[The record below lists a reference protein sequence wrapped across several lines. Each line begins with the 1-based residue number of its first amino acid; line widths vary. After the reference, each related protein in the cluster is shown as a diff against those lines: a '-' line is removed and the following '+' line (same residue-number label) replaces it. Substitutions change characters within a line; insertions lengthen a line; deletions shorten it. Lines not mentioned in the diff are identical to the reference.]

1 MPITGQHRFG
11 VYLDVVEKIDQKR
24 LTPALLLF
32 AALLLRAVI
41 PAGYMPAAAG
51 SGLWFELCP
60 QGLSAEFAEFLSGD
74 IGHHHHGS
82 ADGENTGDD
91 DHQCPVGHMLLSAAA
106 ADSTSQSADL
116 AVDVTPAT
124 ISNYSFTS
132 TTRSHYYSRG
142 PPA

>member
-1 MPITGQHRFG
+1 MRH
-11 VYLDVVEKIDQKR
+11 K
-24 LTPALLLF
+24 PALLLV

-60 QGLSAEFAEFLSGD
+60 EGVPTEWTEFLTGAT
-74 IGHHHHGS
+74 GHHHHGN

-106 ADSTSQSADL
+106 ADSTSQSVDL
-116 AVDVTPAT
+116 ALDLPPAT
-124 ISNYSFTS
+124 ISIYSFTS
-132 TTRSHYYSRG
+132 TLRTHYYSRG

>member
-1 MPITGQHRFG
+1 MHR
-11 VYLDVVEKIDQKR
+11 K
-24 LTPALLLF
+24 PALLLV

-60 QGLSAEFAEFLSGD
+60 DGLSAEFAEMLAGD
-74 IGHHHHGS
+74 TGHHHHGN

-106 ADSTSQSADL
+106 ADSTSQTTDL
-116 AVDVTPAT
+116 ALELPPAT
-124 ISNYSFTS
+124 ISIYSFTS
-132 TTRSHYYSRG
+132 TSRTHYYSRG

>member
-1 MPITGQHRFG
+1 VDTVR
-11 VYLDVVEKIDQKR
+11 QKR

-60 QGLSAEFAEFLSGD
+60 EGVPAEFAEFLSVD
-74 IGHHHHGS
+74 IGHHHHGN
-82 ADGENTGDD
+82 ADGENTGED

-116 AVDVTPAT
+116 APDLPPAT
-124 ISNYSFTS
+124 ISIYSFTS
-132 TTRSHYYSRG
+132 TTRTHYYSRG